1 MEQRFVSEFLQHW
14 HAIAWLA
21 ASILFGLIVYSV
33 VFKIGKVL
41 ARRTESIVDDSMI
54 KHCRGPMR
62 LIIPLLLCDF
72 LFPLIKL
79 PPDVVLFLKQVIS
92 LVLTGAV
99 AWLIVKVISV
109 FEDIILDRYKVDVT
123 DNLRARRIKTQI
135 QILRKIL
142 VIVVVILALGAI
154 LMTFDKVRHLG
165 SSILASAGIAGII
178 VGLAA
183 QRSIATL
190 LAGIQIAFTQPIRYD
205 DVVIV
210 ESEWGRIEEITLTYV
225 VVRIWDLRRL
235 ILPITYFLEKP
246 FENWTRISADLL
258 GTVFL
263 YVDYTVPVQAVREE
277 LLRILEK
284 TDTWDGR
291 VSGLQV
297 TNTTERTVELRALMS
312 AADSSKAWQ
321 LRCTVR
327 EELVA
332 FLQKNY
338 PDALPRVRA
347 EVGAWPSNM
356 RAEEKTAPVP
366 DKESRITMRFPGPFP
381 YETRGVL
388 RYIRS

>member
-1 MEQRFVSEFLQHW
+1 MEQHFVSEFLQHW

-21 ASILFGLIVYSV
+21 AGILFGLIVYSV

-62 LIIPLLLCDF
+62 LIIPLLFCNF
-72 LFPLIKL
+72 LFPLIKF
-79 PPDVVLFLKQVIS
+79 PPDVLLFLKQVIS
-92 LVLTGAV
+92 LALTGAV

-109 FEDIILDRYKVDVT
+109 FEDIILDRYKVDIT

-142 VIVVVILALGAI
+142 VIVVVIVAMGAI

-225 VVRIWDLRRL
+225 VVRIWDSRRL

-263 YVDYTVPVQAVREE
+263 YVDYTVPVEAVREE
-277 LLRILEK
+277 LLRILK
-284 TDTWDGR
+284 NSDIWDGR

-312 AADSSKAWQ
+312 AADSSLAWQ
-321 LRCTVR
+321 LRCMVR
-327 EELVA
+327 EKLVE
-332 FLQKNY
+332 FLQANY
-338 PDALPRVRA
+338 PDALPKVRA
-347 EVGAWPSNM
+347 EVGGSPFNLKPEEESSVPS
-356 RAEEKTAPVP
+356 
-366 DKESRITMRFPGPFP
+366 
-381 YETRGVL
+381 
-388 RYIRS
+388 